1 MMGDSASAV
10 LRAARRITPRDRW
23 IIRMLHEHTVL
34 LTTHLARLGFDT
46 LRAAQLRLRT
56 LHALGVVER
65 WQPFQRYGSAPMHH
79 VLGPLGA
86 RILAAEEGVD
96 LAALGYRRDRALGHA
111 HRLTLTHDLG
121 AASLLTDL
129 ATDPDLVMGRW
140 WSARRCTRY
149 FGHHTRPDAYAT
161 LTQAGI
167 RDTAPRHPAHRSA
180 PPGPQ
185 PPTSA
190 TPGWSWGGWGFFLEY
205 DTGTTALRVLAAK
218 LDGYHRLAVATTLPT
233 PVLFWITR
241 PGREPG
247 ARAALTHAHRHLTHP
262 HLVPVLTGT
271 PQPSGDPADEHPTGQ
286 VWLPLTGTHPVG
298 RPGAGSPRW
307 RLADLATPAP
317 PGHPGPAG
325 PARSD
330 PRLRPPD
337 TDPLHPP
344 ATGRVVDLP
353 DPPPHPP
360 STPPAQRTPRT
371 ERSTG
376 TGRTSGT
383 GRTQSW

>member
-1 MMGDSASAV
+1 LAGGGPVTGEAAPAV

-34 LTTHLARLGFDT
+34 TTTHLARLGFAT

-86 RILAAEEGVD
+86 RILAAEEGID
-96 LAALGYRRDRALGHA
+96 LTALGYRRDRALGHA

-129 ATDPDLVMGRW
+129 ATHPDLVMGRW

-161 LTQAGI
+161 LAPGGI
-167 RDTAPRHPAHRSA
+167 SDAATRHPADGLA
-180 PPGPQ
+180 PLGPQ
-185 PPTSA
+185 PPTTA
-190 TPGWSWGGWGFFLEY
+190 PPGRDSGQWGFFLEY

-233 PVLFWITR
+233 PVLIWITR

-271 PQPSGDPADEHPTGQ
+271 PQPSGDPADEHATGQ
-286 VWLPLTGTHPVG
+286 VWLPLTGTRPGG
-298 RPGAGSPRW
+298 RPAGPGTPRW
-307 RLADLATPAP
+307 RLAELATPAP
-317 PGHPGPAG
+317 AGRPGA
-325 PARSD
+325 ARSD
-330 PRLRPPD
+330 PRSRAPD
-337 TDPLHPP
+337 TELLHLP
-344 ATGRVVDLP
+344 AAGRVVDLP

-360 STPPAQRTPRT
+360 SAPPANPSRGA
-371 ERSTG
+371 ERAA
-376 TGRTSGT
+376 GT